1 MDVNR
6 LGELTLSFQ
15 HRHGDG
21 SLGRFERVQHHDAA
35 EHDPEREWAK
45 GGALYRCNSCDE
57 EIVVGHDEDP
67 GTARG

>member
-1 MDVNR
+1 MDLNR

-21 SLGRFERVQHHDAA
+21 SLGRFERVASDHDVAD
-35 EHDPEREWAK
+35 HDPERDWGK
-45 GGALYRCNSCDE
+45 GTLYRCTTCDE
-57 EIVVGHDEDP
+57 EIVVAHEEDT